1 MFITPARSGTC
12 QYQLVSGA
20 VHIMQ
25 LEIRS
30 DLFSGSRNNIQY
42 RKQTKNI
49 KEEAKISIIPDNKMV
64 TLSMKRKRTAKCES
78 SSGKKKLSGTEKK
91 DFTNMS
97 AADILQEIDRILK
110 KY

>member
-64 TLSMKRKRTAKCES
+64 TLSMKRKRTKHVGGS
-78 SSGKKKLSGTEKK
+78 SKKNTFSRSGK

-97 AADILQEIDRILK
+97 AVDILQEIDSILGT
-110 KY
+110 Y